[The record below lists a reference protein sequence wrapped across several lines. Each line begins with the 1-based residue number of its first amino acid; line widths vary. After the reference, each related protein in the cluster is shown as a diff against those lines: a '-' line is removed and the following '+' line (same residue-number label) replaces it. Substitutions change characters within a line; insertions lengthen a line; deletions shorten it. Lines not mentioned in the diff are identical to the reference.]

1 MPRFDIVLASH
12 LVPWFPTEHQN
23 ALRCCSELT
32 MVLQDILNF
41 KLEIQLLNSIQ
52 TTNIKLFR
60 PNYLKNR
67 VIKHFLWARSAMKEL
82 PSHQGCQES
91 RKFGNRYD
99 SPIYMNPKFKN
110 MNVYMTS
117 DTFHMLESVLWRIED
132 PSLI

>member
-1 MPRFDIVLASH
+1 MKEIYRHGILFYEGYFGYARFDIVLASH

-91 RKFGNRYD
+91 RKFGNRY
-99 SPIYMNPKFKN
+99 
-110 MNVYMTS
+110 
-117 DTFHMLESVLWRIED
+117 
-132 PSLI
+132 